1 MSNDFSTYDFKGK
14 NIRIKR
20 DKDTNTNW
28 FVIVDVLSVVIS
40 NKVDAF
46 WEKIKIQALSDE
58 DNPATLF
65 HTIDTDQG
73 TIDIANLQQMWK
85 ILEYIPNRKAK
96 KMDLWNWLNY
106 PLPQDIIKLINLAI
120 SDGIIT
126 DTERNNIINKAE
138 EAGIDTDDL
147 NQYLDDRLNEYKA
160 YQETLATKQENDST
174 PPQNN
179 IERIDDNKRILSGCL
194 YPILAISL
202 YFTIFIIG
210 TICHGNKAFELAFFI
225 VALIGSCIIGA
236 ITEPAD
242 SEKNLNNISDASK
255 KEHQDPIPILIR
267 EKLAS
272 VIAEN
277 KMTFKN
283 KIDLMQSLTNNLQ
296 TNKDILE
303 NHIHRE
309 LKRHYRKFK
318 PTDLQRCPH
327 CQEFISYEAQEC
339 PFCGNTLI
347 WQKVK
352 GLTMLA
358 LSDRVLTDVERKT
371 IVKTAIAGGIK
382 PNEINEY
389 LFNALNERLKTY
401 TKVDLRDCPY
411 CGAQIP
417 LVSDECLYCGKP
429 LEHFEGSNTKA
440 FKITG
445 PEADIILSENTRVEE
460 ERHNIKE
467 CPDCGAPFP
476 LISNICPSCGHV
488 LHERYENKLNI
499 KNLLDNIMRSI
510 NRVNDA
516 PKPKVHQILVHWFY
530 YIMLIVSIFTF
541 IMALIFDSQVGKVM
555 AMTGFVASILSLIFA
570 PKTIRDEHTSAN
582 KADGE
587 YYKAR
592 YAYEMYARQVETLY
606 GDDPEAKP
614 LLRKFATAIKR
625 LKQERYENRRRVSLI
640 IGMIGIVLLG
650 IITFFSAQ
658 KETVKPTPPPKT
670 KVWNIPENYTTI
682 LNLKKTIKPFPPQ
695 SGVEP
700 RLEKYLK
707 APNDVELTFVLSNN
721 DSPTYHWKINKIDL
735 ISTGEKDTGNISDYS
750 LRIHLLD
757 SNFVRIGTLSE
768 SIVSELN
775 YSNYKTIMNNG
786 KGHYEADFW
795 SEHGTNSQTII
806 DTVMTKAKY
815 YTIFSN
821 QPKPNKKKRNGR

>member
-1 MSNDFSTYDFKGK
+1 MSNDFSTYNFKGK

-358 LSDRVLTDVERKT
+358 LSDRVLTDLERKT
-371 IVKTAIAGGIK
+371 IVKNALQGGIK

-389 LFNALNERLKTY
+389 IYNALQERQKSY

-429 LEHFEGSNTKA
+429 LEHIEGSTNIA
-440 FKITG
+440 FNISGK
-445 PEADIILSENTRVEE
+445 EADIIRSENLRIEE
-460 ERHNIKE
+460 ERHGIKE

-510 NRVNDA
+510 NRINDA
-516 PKPKVHQILVHWFY
+516 PKPKVYQIIGYWLFY
-530 YIMLIVSIFTF
+530 ILLLISIFTF
-541 IMALIFDSQVGKVM
+541 VAAIAFNSEAGKALALTEII
-555 AMTGFVASILSLIFA
+555 ASLIVMFMD
-570 PKTIRDEHTSAN
+570 PKGTRSPAQI
-582 KADGE
+582 ADGE

-606 GDDPEAKP
+606 GDDPEARP
-614 LLRKFATAIKR
+614 LLKKFEAAIKR
-625 LKQERYENRRRVSLI
+625 LKRERYKKRIRVTNI
-640 IGMIGIVLLG
+640 IGVIALTILG
-650 IITFFSAQ
+650 IIIYSYVQDFDQTPKS
-658 KETVKPTPPPKT
+658 KPKNQFTWTIPQNADSILSIAKT
-670 KVWNIPENYTTI
+670 LKPYPEN
-682 LNLKKTIKPFPPQ
+682 
-695 SGVEP
+695 SGVET
-700 RLEKYLK
+700 RLEEWLEEYLY
-707 APNDVELTFVLSNN
+707 APKDALLTFVL
-721 DSPTYHWKINKIDL
+721 DSDNESYHWKINRVEL
-735 ISTGEKDTGNISDYS
+735 ISTGKRDTANEYASYPISIS
-750 LRIHLLD
+750 LLD
-757 SNFVRIGTLSE
+757 KDFHPIGTLSE
-768 SIVSELN
+768 STT
-775 YSNYKTIMNNG
+775 SNNHSSIMLQGNN
-786 KGHYEADFW
+786 KCFADFW
-795 SEHGTNSQTII
+795 SKHSSKSDTII
-806 DTVMTKAKY
+806 KIITGKATYYSINTTK
-815 YTIFSN
+815 
-821 QPKPNKKKRNGR
+821 PKPPRKRHYGR